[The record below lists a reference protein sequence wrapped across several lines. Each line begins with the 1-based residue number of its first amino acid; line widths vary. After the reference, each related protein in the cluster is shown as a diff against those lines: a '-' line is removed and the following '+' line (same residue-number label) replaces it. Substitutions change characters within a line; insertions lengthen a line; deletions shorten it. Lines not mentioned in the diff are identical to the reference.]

1 MALVLADRVKETT
14 TTTGTGTITLAGA
27 ASGFQSFSVVG
38 NGNTTYYTIAGQ
50 GTSEWEIGIGTYTS
64 SGTTLSR
71 DTVLASSAGA
81 PTKTTFSTGTKDVFV
96 TYPSGRSVYVDGAT
110 VDTAGMGATQG
121 DILYASATDT
131 FSRLPKNTTATR
143 YLANTG
149 TSNNPAW
156 SQIDLSNGVT
166 GDLPFSNL
174 TQGSALSVLGVTGNA
189 IADVASISAGS
200 DHQVLRR
207 SGTAVSFGAV
217 NLASTN
223 AVTGTLPLG
232 NGGTGQTTA
241 QASMNSFAGAVTS
254 GQYLRG
260 NGTNVVM
267 SAIQAGDVPTLNQ
280 NTTGS
285 AATVTGN
292 ATGST
297 FGFNSGYGS
306 VATAYGCRAWV
317 NFSGTGTVT
326 IRGSGNVSSI
336 TDNGTGD
343 YTVNF
348 TTALVDA
355 NYSAL
360 VTSGGW
366 GSAYNY
372 SGTYVGAGATP
383 TTSAIRIAIRTGATF
398 DDQPA
403 VCVSIYR

>member
-27 ASGFQSFSVVG
+27 VTGFRSFATVG
-38 NGNTTYYTIAGQ
+38 NANTTYYTIAGQ
-50 GTSEWEIGIGTYTS
+50 GTSEWEVGIGTYTA

-71 DTVLASSAGA
+71 DTVLASSVGA
-81 PTKTTFSTGTKDVFV
+81 PTKTNFSAGTKDVFV
-96 TYPSGRSVYVDGAT
+96 TYPSGRSVYVDGVT

-131 FSRLPKNTTATR
+131 FSRLPKDANATR

-149 TSNNPAW
+149 SSNNPAW
-156 SQIDLSNGVT
+156 SQI
-166 GDLPFSNL
+166 
-174 TQGSALSVLGVTGNA
+174 
-189 IADVASISAGS
+189 
-200 DHQVLRR
+200 
-207 SGTAVSFGAV
+207 
-217 NLASTN
+217 NLAN
-223 AVTGTLPLG
+223 GVTGTLPIA
-232 NGGTGQTTA
+232 NGGSGATTA
-241 QASMNSFAGAVTS
+241 QGGMNAFAGAVTS

-317 NFSGTGTVT
+317 NFNGTSTVA
-326 IRGSGNVSSI
+326 IRASGNVSSI
-336 TDNGTGD
+336 TDRGTGA
-343 YTVNF
+343 YTINF
-348 TTALVDA
+348 SSSMPDS
-355 NYSAL
+355 NYS
-360 VTSGGW
+360 VTGVAWYDGVAAGVTGVTGTPST
-366 GSAYNY
+366 SAVQVNTD
-372 SGTYVGAGATP
+372 SNSAGAADMLQCQY
-383 TTSAIRIAIRTGATF
+383 AIFR
-398 DDQPA
+398 
-403 VCVSIYR
+403 